1 MENLIQT
8 VEAIIFSAGTEIK
21 KKDILDKL
29 EGVTRKQLNDAI
41 RALSQRYKGDRGV
54 LLVEFNDYVQFTSN
68 PAYGDVVSDVLRPI
82 RQKALSDTLLQVLA
96 IIAYKQPITRGEIE
110 EIRGN
115 TSADYALTTLT
126 RAGLIRVSGH
136 RNTPGRPWLYVT
148 TNEFLRRFQLR
159 SLNDLPEYKDVMKR
173 LMELGTFAVKREE
186 LFKEVNLAEDF
197 TGEVFSADDDE
208 TDALNATEKAL
219 DAALQE
225 EEELPEF
232 LKGED
237 VQFVSGEDEEEKA
250 EAAAD
255 IADSDE
261 DFNKEDNDD
270 ETDVGND
277 FEDEDDETDA
287 GNDFDDEDDEIDTG
301 NDFDDE
307 DDEIDTGNDF
317 DEEFDD
323 EDDNDD
329 DDGEE

>member
-261 DFNKEDNDD
+261 EDN
-270 ETDVGND
+270 
-277 FEDEDDETDA
+277 EDDETDA
-287 GNDFDDEDDEIDTG
+287 DNDFDDEDDEIDTG
-301 NDFDDE
+301 NDFEDE
-307 DDEIDTGNDF
+307 DDETDTGNDF

>member
-21 KKDILDKL
+21 RKEILDKL

-41 RALSQRYKGDRGV
+41 RALAQRYKGDRGI

-68 PAYGDVVSDVLRPI
+68 PAYGEVVSDVLRPI

-173 LMELGTFAVKREE
+173 LMELGTYNVKRED
-186 LFKEVNLAEDF
+186 LFREVNLADDF
-197 TGEVFSADDDE
+197 TGEVFGADDAE
-208 TDALNATEKAL
+208 ADALNASEKEL
-219 DAALQE
+219 DKLLQE
-225 EEELPEF
+225 EEELPDF
-232 LKGED
+232 LKGEAELEYVD
-237 VQFVSGEDEEEKA
+237 GERDAAATVAEDGEGRSDSDDDREQTEDIEFGEEEYEDDSVDTGED
-250 EAAAD
+250 
-255 IADSDE
+255 
-261 DFNKEDNDD
+261 DFN
-270 ETDVGND
+270 
-277 FEDEDDETDA
+277 
-287 GNDFDDEDDEIDTG
+287 
-301 NDFDDE
+301 
-307 DDEIDTGNDF
+307 
-317 DEEFDD
+317 EEFDD
-323 EDDNDD
+323 EPDFDD
-329 DDGEE
+329 E

>member
-29 EGVTRKQLNDAI
+29 EGVTRKQLNDAV
-41 RALSQRYKGDRGV
+41 RALAQRYKGDRGI

-68 PAYGDVVSDVLRPI
+68 PSYGEVVSDVLRPI

-159 SLNDLPEYKDVMKR
+159 SLNELPDYKDVMKR
-173 LMELGTFAVKREE
+173 LMELGTYAAKRED
-186 LFKEVNLAEDF
+186 LFREVNLADDF
-197 TGEVFSADDDE
+197 TGEVYGADDDE
-208 TDALNATEKAL
+208 VAALNATEKAL
-219 DAALQE
+219 DEALKE
-225 EEELPEF
+225 EDELPDF

-237 VQFVSGEDEEEKA
+237 VQYVSGDDEKE

-255 IADSDE
+255 IAE
-261 DFNKEDNDD
+261 GKE
-270 ETDVGND
+270 EAAADVAEGD
-277 FEDEDDETDA
+277 GEEEEEPDY
-287 GNDFDDEDDEIDTG
+287 GEDDEIDTG
-301 NDFDDE
+301 DDFDDE
-307 DDEIDTGNDF
+307 EFEDE
-317 DEEFDD
+317 D
-323 EDDNDD
+323 EDDDSEDD
-329 DDGEE
+329 E

>member
-21 KKDILDKL
+21 RKEILDKL

-41 RALSQRYKGDRGV
+41 RALAQRYKGDRGI

-68 PAYGDVVSDVLRPI
+68 PAYGEVVSDVLRPI

-173 LMELGTFAVKREE
+173 LMELGTYNVKRED
-186 LFKEVNLAEDF
+186 LFREVNLADDF
-197 TGEVFSADDDE
+197 TGEVFGADDAE
-208 TDALNATEKAL
+208 ADALNASEKEL
-219 DAALQE
+219 DKLLQE

-232 LKGED
+232 LKGEAELEYVD
-237 VQFVSGEDEEEKA
+237 GERDAAATVAEDGEGRSDSDDDREQTEDIEFGEEEYEDDSVDTGED
-250 EAAAD
+250 
-255 IADSDE
+255 
-261 DFNKEDNDD
+261 DFN
-270 ETDVGND
+270 
-277 FEDEDDETDA
+277 
-287 GNDFDDEDDEIDTG
+287 
-301 NDFDDE
+301 
-307 DDEIDTGNDF
+307 
-317 DEEFDD
+317 EEFDD
-323 EDDNDD
+323 EPDSDD
-329 DDGEE
+329 E

>member
-261 DFNKEDNDD
+261 EDN
-270 ETDVGND
+270 
-277 FEDEDDETDA
+277 EDDEIDA

-301 NDFDDE
+301 NDFDEEDDETDADNDFEDE

>member
-29 EGVTRKQLNDAI
+29 EGVTRKQLNDAV
-41 RALSQRYKGDRGV
+41 RALAQRYKGDRGI

-68 PAYGDVVSDVLRPI
+68 PSYGEVVSDVLRPI

-159 SLNDLPEYKDVMKR
+159 SLNELPDYKDVMKR
-173 LMELGTFAVKREE
+173 LMELGTYAAKRED
-186 LFKEVNLAEDF
+186 LFREVNLADDF
-197 TGEVFSADDDE
+197 TGEVYGADDDE
-208 TDALNATEKAL
+208 VAALNATEKAL
-219 DAALQE
+219 DEALKE
-225 EEELPEF
+225 EDELPDF

-237 VQFVSGEDEEEKA
+237 VQYVSGDDEKE

-255 IADSDE
+255 IAEGKDE
-261 DFNKEDNDD
+261 AAA
-270 ETDVGND
+270 DVAEGD
-277 FEDEDDETDA
+277 GEEEEEPDY
-287 GNDFDDEDDEIDTG
+287 GEDDEIDTG
-301 NDFDDE
+301 DDFDDE
-307 DDEIDTGNDF
+307 EFEDE
-317 DEEFDD
+317 D
-323 EDDNDD
+323 EDDDSEDD
-329 DDGEE
+329 E

>member
-255 IADSDE
+255 IADSDK
-261 DFNKEDNDD
+261 DFNEEN
-270 ETDVGND
+270 
-277 FEDEDDETDA
+277 
-287 GNDFDDEDDEIDTG
+287 DEDDEIDAG
-301 NDFDDE
+301 NDFEDE

-323 EDDNDD
+323 EDDEDD
-329 DDGEE
+329 NDGEE

>member
-68 PAYGDVVSDVLRPI
+68 PAYGEVVSDVLRPI

-219 DAALQE
+219 DAALQD

-261 DFNKEDNDD
+261 EDNDD
-270 ETDVGND
+270 ETDV
-277 FEDEDDETDA
+277 
-287 GNDFDDEDDEIDTG
+287 G

>member
-29 EGVTRKQLNDAI
+29 EGVTRKQLNDAV
-41 RALSQRYKGDRGV
+41 RALAQRYKGERGI

-68 PAYGDVVSDVLRPI
+68 PAYGEVVSDVLRPI

-159 SLNDLPEYKDVMKR
+159 SLNELPEYKDVMKR

-186 LFKEVNLAEDF
+186 LFKEVNLADDF
-197 TGEVFSADDDE
+197 TGEVYSADDDE

-219 DAALQE
+219 DEALKAE
-225 EEELPEF
+225 DELPEF

-237 VQFVSGEDEEEKA
+237 VQFVSGDDEKVEGGENGEDSADNEA
-250 EAAAD
+250 MDEAAAD
-255 IADSDE
+255 IADGDE
-261 DFNKEDNDD
+261 EEEEPDY
-270 ETDVGND
+270 G
-277 FEDEDDETDA
+277 
-287 GNDFDDEDDEIDTG
+287 
-301 NDFDDE
+301 E

-317 DEEFDD
+317 DEEFEDE
-323 EDDNDD
+323 EDDDS

>member
-29 EGVTRKQLNDAI
+29 EGVTRKQLNDAV
-41 RALSQRYKGDRGV
+41 RALAQRYKGDRGI

-68 PAYGDVVSDVLRPI
+68 PSYGEVVSDVLRPI

-159 SLNDLPEYKDVMKR
+159 SLNELPDYKDVMKR
-173 LMELGTFAVKREE
+173 LMELGTYAAKRED
-186 LFKEVNLAEDF
+186 LFREVNLADDF
-197 TGEVFSADDDE
+197 TGEVYGADDDE
-208 TDALNATEKAL
+208 VAALNATEKAL
-219 DAALQE
+219 DEALKE
-225 EEELPEF
+225 EDELPDF

-237 VQFVSGEDEEEKA
+237 VQYVSGDDEKE

-255 IADSDE
+255 IAEGKDE
-261 DFNKEDNDD
+261 AAA
-270 ETDVGND
+270 DVAEGD
-277 FEDEDDETDA
+277 GEEEEEPDY
-287 GNDFDDEDDEIDTG
+287 GEDDEIDTG
-301 NDFDDE
+301 DDFDDE
-307 DDEIDTGNDF
+307 EFEDE
-317 DEEFDD
+317 D
-323 EDDNDD
+323 EDDSEGD
-329 DDGEE
+329 E